1 MREQLIQYVTLLFA
15 GAQDCAD
22 TKQEILQNTLDR
34 YDDLVAQGKSPE
46 AAYRLAI
53 GGIGDINEILAAEP
67 ETAALRQ
74 PAKPETEVDEDTL
87 FKKILRAAA
96 IGLYI
101 LCPIPLF
108 VLSELDMSIIG
119 LCGTIAIVAIATVLI
134 LLGRKK
140 TTGNEPK
147 DTDVDAVIC
156 GSPQQELRK
165 GINSLIWAIGLAVYF
180 IVSFATMA
188 WYVTWVI
195 FPIIAAIQ
203 GLVRAILDLVEVNH
217 HES

>member
-1 MREQLIQYVTLLFA
+1 MREHLIQYVNLLFA

-22 TKQEILQNTLDR
+22 TQQEILQNTLDR
-34 YDDLVAQGKSPE
+34 YDDLIVQGKTPE

-53 GGIGDINEILAAEP
+53 SGIGDINEILGG
-67 ETAALRQ
+67 
-74 PAKPETEVDEDTL
+74 KPEYAAVMQSPTPEETDTGDSS
-87 FKKILRAAA
+87 FKKIIRAVA

-101 LCPIPLF
+101 LCPIPLII
-108 VLSELDMSIIG
+108 LSEMGMDTIG
-119 LCGTIAIVAIATVLI
+119 LCGTISLVAIATILI

-140 TTGNEPK
+140 T
-147 DTDVDAVIC
+147 VVIERKEEDDSVQR
-156 GSPQQELRK
+156 SPRQEFRK
-165 GINSLIWAIGLAVYF
+165 GVNSLIWAIGLAVYF
-180 IVSFATMA
+180 IISFATMA

>member
-1 MREQLIQYVTLLFA
+1 MREQLIQYVNLLFA

-22 TKQEILQNTLDR
+22 TQQEILQNILDR
-34 YDDLVAQGKSPE
+34 YDDLIAQGKTPE

-53 GGIGDINEILAAEP
+53 SGIGDINEILGG
-67 ETAALRQ
+67 
-74 PAKPETEVDEDTL
+74 KPEYAAVMQSPTPEETDTGDSS
-87 FKKILRAAA
+87 FKKIIRAVA

-101 LCPIPLF
+101 LCPIPLII
-108 VLSELDMSIIG
+108 LSEMGMDTIG
-119 LCGTIAIVAIATVLI
+119 LCGTISLVAIATILI

-140 TTGNEPK
+140 T
-147 DTDVDAVIC
+147 VVIERKEEDDSVQR
-156 GSPQQELRK
+156 SPRQELRK
-165 GINSLIWAIGLAVYF
+165 GVNSLIWAIGLAVYF
-180 IVSFATMA
+180 IISFATMA

>member
-74 PAKPETEVDEDTL
+74 PTKPETEVDEDTL

-140 TTGNEPK
+140 ITGNEPK
-147 DTDVDAVIC
+147 DTDDDAVIC

-165 GINSLIWAIGLAVYF
+165 GINSLIWALGLAVYF

-203 GLVRAILDLVEVNH
+203 GLVRAILDLLEVNH
-217 HES
+217 HEN

>member
-1 MREQLIQYVTLLFA
+1 MREQLIQYVNLLFA

-22 TKQEILQNTLDR
+22 TKQEILQNILDR
-34 YDDLVAQGKSPE
+34 YDDLIAQGKPPE

-53 GGIGDINEILAAEP
+53 SGIGDINEILGG
-67 ETAALRQ
+67 
-74 PAKPETEVDEDTL
+74 KPEYTAVMQSPTPEETGAGDSS
-87 FKKILRAAA
+87 FKKIIRAVA

-101 LCPIPLF
+101 LCPIPLII
-108 VLSELDMSIIG
+108 LSEMGMDTIG
-119 LCGTIAIVAIATVLI
+119 LCGTISLVAIATILI

-140 TTGNEPK
+140 T
-147 DTDVDAVIC
+147 AVIERKEEDDSVQR
-156 GSPQQELRK
+156 SPRQELRK
-165 GINSLIWAIGLAVYF
+165 GVNSLIWAIGLAVYF
-180 IVSFATMA
+180 IISFATMA

>member
-1 MREQLIQYVTLLFA
+1 MREHLIQYVNLLFA

-22 TKQEILQNTLDR
+22 TQQEILQNTLDR
-34 YDDLVAQGKSPE
+34 YDDLIAQGKTPE

-53 GGIGDINEILAAEP
+53 SGIGDINEILGGTPESAAVRQSPAP
-67 ETAALRQ
+67 EAADDGDV
-74 PAKPETEVDEDTL
+74 P
-87 FKKILRAAA
+87 FKKILRAVA

-108 VLSELDMSIIG
+108 VLSEMGMDTIG
-119 LCGTIAIVAIATVLI
+119 LCGTISLVAIATVLI

-140 TTGNEPK
+140 TTGSERK
-147 DTDVDAVIC
+147 EEDDDVHR
-156 GSPQQELRK
+156 SPRQELRK
-165 GINSLIWAIGLAVYF
+165 GVNSLIWAIGLAVYF
-180 IVSFATMA
+180 IISFATMA

-195 FPIIAAIQ
+195 FPIIAAVQ

-217 HES
+217 HEI